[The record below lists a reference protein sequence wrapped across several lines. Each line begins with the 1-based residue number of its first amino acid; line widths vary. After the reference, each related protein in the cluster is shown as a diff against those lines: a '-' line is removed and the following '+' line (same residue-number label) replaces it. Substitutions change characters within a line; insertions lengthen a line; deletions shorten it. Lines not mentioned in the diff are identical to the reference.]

1 MSEKITNLSK
11 FIPLEP
17 ELQALSD
24 EALSAKTQELKQKF
38 ENKVTLDALLPE
50 AFAVIREVSVR
61 ILGLRH
67 HDVQMIGGMVLHDG
81 NIAEMGTGQ

>member
-1 MSEKITNLSK
+1 MNVIDKNVDIKFVCARHVSGITFSRC
-11 FIPLEP
+11 
-17 ELQALSD
+17 
-24 EALSAKTQELKQKF
+24 TQNQKF

-67 HDVQMIGGMVLHDG
+67 HDEQTYQNLSQKV
-81 NIAEMGTGQ
+81 N

>member
-1 MSEKITNLSK
+1 
-11 FIPLEP
+11 
-17 ELQALSD
+17 
-24 EALSAKTQELKQKF
+24 
-38 ENKVTLDALLPE
+38 LLPE

-81 NIAEMGTGQ
+81 NIAEMGTGEGKTLVATHATNHLHIVVSKSQYSNTDLTNYCKRFW